1 VVTEVQGGRKT
12 LPKDRAGKVQNWNG
26 KTGRVCVPRVC
37 AIYCHSP
44 CFLSQSSSS
53 KCMPSSQYLTVK
65 TLGAQISDGKVLIY
79 FGAADPSSLLWRGA
93 VVLSFLLG
101 AWNFSLELI

>member
-1 VVTEVQGGRKT
+1 
-12 LPKDRAGKVQNWNG
+12 
-26 KTGRVCVPRVC
+26 
-37 AIYCHSP
+37 
-44 CFLSQSSSS
+44 
-53 KCMPSSQYLTVK
+53 MPSSQYLTVK